1 MRGRRRTGQPRRS
14 ARIRFFQDAADAS
27 WVGQLAATG
36 AGGLTVAGV
45 TIYTGW
51 WMLALAAGVVFA
63 GILVTRVGFRRRQSV
78 GEE

>member
-1 MRGRRRTGQPRRS
+1 MSDGQ
-14 ARIRFFQDAADAS
+14 
-27 WVGQLAATG
+27 QLAATG

-51 WMLALAAGVVFA
+51 WMLALAVGIVLAGVF
-63 GILVTRVGFRRRQSV
+63 VTRVGFRRRQSV